1 MERNEAGVKEFKMEM
16 SNGGVTKD
24 VTFVTIEQWDHITF
38 PAPTGKK
45 YKDCEVKIVA
55 SSDARYIVDSRLRVK
70 RLYDDMKNRVFG
82 AAGVAPAFDLT
93 ITEVATGTTLNL
105 L

>member
-1 MERNEAGVKEFKMEM
+1 
-16 SNGGVTKD
+16 
-24 VTFVTIEQWDHITF
+24 
-38 PAPTGKK
+38 
-45 YKDCEVKIVA
+45 
-55 SSDARYIVDSRLRVK
+55 
-70 RLYDDMKNRVFG
+70 MKNRVFG